1 MDFVGP
7 IGTYMKTIRKVNV
20 HKVGKFIAI
29 HLILIS
35 TPLQKANHIGGKHVI
50 VHEMRIEDGMEDA
63 PVAQSS

>member
-20 HKVGKFIAI
+20 HKVGNFIAI

-35 TPLQKANHIGGKHVI
+35 TPLQIGGKHVI